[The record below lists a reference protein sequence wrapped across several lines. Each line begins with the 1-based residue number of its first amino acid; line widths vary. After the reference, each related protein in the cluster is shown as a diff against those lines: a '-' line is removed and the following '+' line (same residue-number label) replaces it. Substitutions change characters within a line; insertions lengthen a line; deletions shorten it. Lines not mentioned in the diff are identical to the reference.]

1 MRRMRRLADRLVRFI
16 ARAASLGWF
25 RAVEVTGLERIPR
38 AGPLLVVA
46 NHHGGFV
53 DPALLIALI
62 PRPVRFLAM
71 ASLFRIVPL
80 RPLLAIAGA
89 IPIHRAQDR
98 PTVGDDARGNVDAF
112 AACYAHLREGGAIGI
127 FPEGQASDE
136 AHLLPIRT
144 GAARIA
150 LGAHSRG
157 AMGLR
162 IVPVGLIYE
171 DKQRARSRAYVRVGD
186 PIELDAD
193 LATHPSVPPDET
205 DRGAVAVLTSTIE
218 RRLADAAIDF
228 RSADQRSALR
238 LAANVALRWEHGD
251 PRGRPPVGDVERLAD
266 RLSEAPTSLEAA
278 VRTAAIAYREGL
290 SAAGVP
296 DAVVAPGA
304 REALARRSALG
315 WALTLALTPLA
326 AVGLVANAAPAIGV
340 YAVGRRAMPPVTH
353 ATAKFLTAITLFSA
367 NVAFL
372 RWVAFDTVAHP
383 WVLTLAAGPICG
395 LAALWC
401 VGRAIRA
408 RRARLGIRRL
418 AAASAL
424 REDLRARRAR
434 LVDAVRAAVPGPED
448 RPGRNGA
455 GSLDLQP

>member
-16 ARAASLGWF
+16 AKAATLGWF

-89 IPIHRAQDR
+89 IPIHRTQDR
-98 PTVGDDARGNVDAF
+98 PTDGESARGNVDAF
-112 AACYAHLREGGAIGI
+112 AACFEHLREGGAIGI

-171 DKQRARSRAYVRVGD
+171 DKQRARSRAYVRIGE
-186 PIELDAD
+186 PIVMDED
-193 LATHPSVPPDET
+193 LAEHPGVPPDEGE
-205 DRGAVAVLTSTIE
+205 RSAVLALTAAVE
-218 RRLADAAIDF
+218 DRLADAAVDYED
-228 RSADQRSALR
+228 AEQRAELR
-238 LAANVALRWEHGD
+238 FAASVALRWSEGD
-251 PRGRPPVGDVERLAD
+251 PRGRPPVGEIERLAD
-266 RLSEAPTSLEAA
+266 ELADAPDPVERSVRETA
-278 VRTAAIAYREGL
+278 VAY
-290 SAAGVP
+290 
-296 DAVVAPGA
+296 
-304 REALARRSALG
+304 REALAAAAVSDAVVVPGAEPAFRARSRAG
-315 WALTLALTPLA
+315 RILTLVLAPLA
-326 AVGLVANAAPAIGV
+326 VVGIVANALPAAGV
-340 YAVGRRAMPPVTH
+340 YLAGRRPSTPVTH
-353 ATAKFLTAITLFSA
+353 ATTKFLVGISLFA
-367 NVAFL
+367 VNLAVL
-372 RWVAFDTVAHP
+372 RWRVLDGAPRP
-383 WVLTLAAGPICG
+383 WLLSLAVGPICG
-395 LAALWC
+395 LAALWV
-401 VGRAIRA
+401 VGRLIRA
-408 RRARLGIRRL
+408 RRARLGFRRL
-418 AAASAL
+418 AAAAGAL
-424 REDLRARRAR
+424 EDLRARRVR

-448 RPGRNGA
+448 HRGQDGA
-455 GSLDLQP
+455 GSLDRQP